1 MFLEVGGGFSLGL
14 GQDNIC
20 YIFCSV
26 DNMFRTE
33 DFQFGEWAEA
43 PRHTAG
49 GDMGIEGR
57 LHVDTR
63 IAYVEGIVG
72 SDGGLLQDVE
82 DDGGVGLGS
91 YSFTLAIDGGEA
103 DGGKV
108 VGNEL
113 FGSRLVFVGGHGQLD
128 LARLEAGQQFG
139 NAWVRTAFVRIV
151 LVVVGN
157 EMATDFQDV
166 FFRLF
171 SFGQG
176 TFEELVDAVAY
187 HELVGGFL
195 VGGVAQGLKGVV
207 GALRQVGDGVQQGA
221 VEVEYNQFF
230 HLVSSFSFVFFC
242 AKVVFISIGR
252 SGACGKSTVL
262 RGRKRPFPVRKT

>member
-1 MFLEVGGGFSLGL
+1 
-14 GQDNIC
+14 
-20 YIFCSV
+20 
-26 DNMFRTE
+26 MFRTE
-33 DFQFGEWAEA
+33 GLQFGARTEP
-43 PRHTAG
+43 PRDATG

-103 DGGKV
+103 YGGKI
-108 VGNEL
+108 VGDEL
-113 FGSRLVFVGGHGQLD
+113 FRGRLVFVGGYGQLD
-128 LARLEAGQQFG
+128 LAGLETGQQFG
-139 NAWVRTAFVRIV
+139 DAWVRAALVRIV

-187 HELVGGFL
+187 HELLGGFL